1 MEELVD
7 HTIKLPW
14 KNEDSYNNNFDLNQD
29 VSPGEYVVQTLFL
42 EFCTVTDRKIEQVLA
57 EPLERSLSKSLQR
70 SEDPQLDQVL
80 SSLGCV
86 AEQSLPSLLSTLF
99 KWYKG
104 QFVTDETLFIE
115 QFRHKNKGD
124 RDYLCEKRDLAVE
137 FVYCLALTEVLSK
150 LYYHPGH
157 DDLVN
162 QIIPQAFRHFSY
174 KDGIQSSPNA
184 ANINLISDLYAEVIG
199 VLAQSRFTQVRKNF
213 LNELKDLKCR
223 DQSTSTSQSIIS
235 LLRGLKFFR
244 VKMHPIED
252 FQACF
257 QFLHEL
263 GHYFLEIRDKDI
275 RHAMAML
282 FVEILLPVAAKVKTE
297 VNVPILKTFV
307 DMLYTTSIDMATKK
321 KHTMH
326 LFPLVTC
333 LLSVSQKQ
341 FFLNNWPYFL
351 TMCLSQLK
359 NKDPKISRVALESL
373 YRLLWVYMV
382 RIKCESNTATVSRL
396 QSIVNSLFPK
406 GSKLVTPRDTPL
418 NIFVKIIQF
427 IAKERLDFAMKEIIY
442 DLLCVGRPIKFLTPE
457 RMSIGLR
464 AFLVIADSLE
474 QKDGDPPMP
483 QSTAT
488 LPSGSTVRIKRTFL
502 NKMLTDETARRI
514 GLSGYHSHILKT
526 FDSILRALDLQV
538 GRTFLLTKVEHANKE
553 AEDILTGDRKPKIDL
568 FRTCVAAIPRM
579 LPDTMSSQE
588 LVEML
593 TRLTV
598 HVDDELKGLAFQAL
612 QNLMQESPL
621 YRQLVIRGFVS
632 FIQQDL
638 SDLNSQLL
646 DGALRMLVQ
655 LLARW
660 KHTSAAPNKTSSA
673 SVKNASVPDVT
684 EEMAEPNPK
693 NFYVL
698 HEVEGLALVM
708 LCSIRLVTR
717 KLALLLLKE
726 VRCILTTTESAQSG
740 LSAPCLLDMMNQH
753 SLAAMKMILP
763 YLPASEK
770 AAVLV
775 ASNIDLQWILDR
787 AAHIWSAPKQNS
799 EEIQQYTVVNTTFS
813 HPDPWV
819 KCLVNIVSPPSYPLS
834 SSSSLPS
841 SPPPPPPSSSPQ
853 PPPLL
858 LLSAAA
864 PTSLISSQCPT
875 AIAYAWTVVY
885 SRLQSLFP
893 LVDLSAQSNDNRAS
907 SILRSGSKKVNNET
921 ETFLHLWHS
930 YTVLACSLAQQGA
943 QLSSTYD
950 FSSSLELNA
959 NNTNNNNNN
968 NNGNVTPTNSNNSSN
983 NAATAPNNNS
993 SIILNNNSSDKTES
1007 KCLPTNIESKAQN
1020 LFRLLVPL
1028 MKSEHSDM
1036 RDIVV
1041 SALGHTNPAVFKELM
1056 EELQPLIKESS
1067 DKKADKMKQK
1077 RKRDLLRSQ
1086 LARIFELLATNQAFT
1101 KPTPGGID
1109 TDNHSLNSTLTDYIE
1124 DTRLYLETATWK
1136 DSPSLKDIRLH
1147 FSGFIQQ
1154 LIWNTPLNLRE
1165 KLFSKSV
1172 KESLF
1177 HLMGSWTEQLNPDDP
1192 ACEYRSSKK
1201 EPLSDLE
1208 IAAVGAMCAILCCGP
1223 VFDVSGLNEDGYI
1236 YNLLNTF
1243 LTCENDQVYNITIE
1257 TVTLLLEFNYDGQNV
1272 LDWVIDCCYTGTT
1285 SVADGCLSA
1294 LLAVFK
1300 TREYPCDHVSMLNL
1314 AVMHVGC
1321 PRIKTH
1327 ETALELLQLL
1337 DTRFFQ
1343 DAPVFVESC
1352 DDAVQQLKP
1361 PLNDIK
1367 LAVSYSRSQSV
1378 LTEQLSKLHPD
1389 LTMPM
1394 FSEMSHRF
1402 QTAKPALRQVLL
1414 QCLLPW
1420 LYNMELID
1428 ASLNTTASV
1437 SPNSTM
1443 KSPPPQPPPPPQAP
1457 PSLIESY
1464 SVTSTSKTHLKGEGW
1479 GSAQATE
1486 MVLNN
1491 LFYITVK
1498 FGDEH
1503 PREIEQ
1509 LWSTLVQSWP
1519 NNLRV
1524 IRRYLAVMSNL
1535 APATLL
1541 PYAKR
1546 VMSFMA
1552 RAIPESV
1559 IDELMIELQTI
1570 ESMKYLIER
1579 TQPPPFYRV
1588 TNYKDGHIVSDV
1600 SDKEK
1605 INGNYK
1611 SQVPLLKGM
1620 LHTKRHNTNEDL
1632 SAGSS
1637 PRPESM
1643 TSLRSTSTD
1652 SSVVSVK
1659 DQNEDDKIQCNSF
1672 GDNIPLEMS
1681 LTDINTP
1688 EAPVPY
1694 PLPMPAYGG
1703 YFAPMSVYLPEVF
1716 SPTSGHHRSN
1726 LSIMFL
1732 SHLVLDGLDIDW
1744 LSHLPLMLHISF
1756 LGLDHYQPIV
1766 YEHCK
1771 HLLENLMLLLVAR
1784 EQQSIAKVLINHR
1797 RNNSQTADLH
1807 LGHGEFLKD
1816 GCTVSE
1822 FLMNTQKIPASNQ
1835 TAENDNNN
1843 INGNGKEELPG
1854 VEDLETLEDTVLA
1867 LLNFMDSK
1875 VGKPLWS
1882 YEDITPKNLRT
1893 ESSASLEYMLKLVV
1907 KIFRDIHPL
1916 AMIEQR
1922 WSQIALHLSLSCS
1935 SRHYAGRC
1943 LQILRALQ
1951 ICPSGQMLSDI
1962 LSRLIETVSDEGE
1975 DMQGYVT
1982 EIMLTL
1988 ESLVDNL
1995 DIDFCSFDTMR
2006 DLFISTP
2013 NLAKDIPAENRRS
2026 AFISQSQYN
2035 AHARSTSYTVVPS
2048 NVKEARV
2055 RAVSEADK
2063 LHPSKINSHSNTNSL
2078 RAFDQTNADN
2088 KHSLV
2093 TQIFWLAV
2101 SMLESDY
2108 EYEFYMAI
2116 RLLEKILRHIQPDR
2130 LNSRDKLEEILQQ
2143 IKWNNFPGVQTLLF
2157 KGYTSPNL
2165 AIPTCHLLSQLT
2177 LYVSVYVIDPTK
2189 YLGFP
2194 LNVISLLPYLVQNY
2208 EDPGKKCRQA
2218 AENISKMC
2226 TQLSEQLENLATVMS
2241 LYSRGTFNKDSLQW
2255 TKCVVKYLLDVYL
2268 SASLS
2273 MVTLL
2278 VEILEKGPTTFQP
2291 AILQILHCLV
2301 HYIDFKTISQS
2312 TINQRLFCPV
2322 AKLSNGTYW
2331 KEALKILKLAVNRSS
2346 TLAAAPQP
2354 HPSTTASSDLSNFS
2368 AHTSGAYIKK
2378 ELPGRTLD
2386 VSVDLSRMP
2395 LIGQKYMNAEL
2406 LHHSEEDKMVSLLAI
2421 TRKQSTSVQRQ
2432 SSWKT
2437 PHLSRAKTRERL
2449 INLLSSFG
2457 QRVGLLKS
2465 MSVIFS
2471 QSSDIPQQPSAA
2483 SSRDNSTASV
2493 NSSSDL
2499 FLGDPNCKELM
2510 LTFKGFDFLDNELEE
2525 VEVYDSYSID
2535 KQKDDYFSLGD
2546 RRCSLNLDAT
2556 ESSST
2561 LTFFGSVP
2569 DLKLLDHFTDS
2580 KCLTLKDNSSFLE
2593 EVYSDES
2600 QASGGDEDD
2609 GMPHVLNKTSTPASY
2624 QHPTLNKRKIFLMN
2638 SPSPVSDAE
2647 PSLTSQPTPPTQPQ
2661 PSQQPSTT
2669 PAPLPPPLSFSL
2681 STISNSAFCFSIHSE
2696 AIEELWKT
2704 HLSNVLNCSASK
2716 HVIFT
2721 CQIFPRLYKYLY
2733 KQVLNLSKEVCYYLH
2748 KSESFKE
2755 LAQNFEQIMLM
2766 LFTKIDCPF
2775 VFMLTKSQVLEDS
2788 VVNRHKFCLLEL
2800 QECMDT
2806 FCLRKDQARE
2816 CLNSIASAEK
2826 QNGSNGDSMFLN
2838 HEKISMCRCLYKLI
2852 FHLMSLFESYSKV
2865 LDIVYNLNI
2874 PTQVKNMSLSVSS
2887 VKKDL
2892 EQMWMD
2898 LENGHN
2904 KLFNLDSN
2912 AETKEEVVACLIQY
2926 LTAHKYLEALQLL
2939 QLFRCEWPGDI
2950 FGVSSDD
2957 DILVLLNIYC
2967 CSFAEHNSVFVAT
2980 QCDSGGP
2987 NQIATNLMEL
2997 NATLSLLCSSLV
3009 GRGNVPQTV

>member
-1 MEELVD
+1 MDEAE

-29 VSPGEYVVQTLFL
+29 VTPGEYVVQTLFL
-42 EFCTVTDRKIEQVLA
+42 EFCSVTDRKIEQVLA

-86 AEQSLPSLLSTLF
+86 AEQSLPSLLNTLF

-104 QFVTDETLFIE
+104 QFVTDESLFIE
-115 QFRHKNKGD
+115 QFRPKNKGD

-162 QIIPQAFRHFSY
+162 QIIPHAFRHFSY
-174 KDGIQSSPNA
+174 KEGLQSSPNA

-199 VLAQSRFTQVRKNF
+199 VLSQSRFIHVRKNL

-223 DQSTSTSQSIIS
+223 DQSTSTTQSIIS

-263 GHYFLEIRDKDI
+263 GHYFLEVRDKDI
-275 RHAMAML
+275 RHALAML

-297 VNVPILKTFV
+297 VNVPILKNFV
-307 DMLYTTSIDMATKK
+307 EMLYTTSIDMATKK

-427 IAKERLDFAMKEIIY
+427 IAKERLDFAMKEIIF

-502 NKMLTDETARRI
+502 NKMLTDDTAQRI
-514 GLSGYHSHILKT
+514 GLSSYHSHVLKT

-538 GRTFLLTKVEHANKE
+538 GRTFLLTKGEHTNKE
-553 AEDILTGDRKPKIDL
+553 AEEILTGDRKPKIDL
-568 FRTCVAAIPRM
+568 FRTCVAAIPRL
-579 LPDTMSSQE
+579 LPDTMSNQE

-598 HVDDELKGLAFQAL
+598 HIDDELKGLAFQAL

-621 YRQLVIRGFVS
+621 YRQQVIQGFVL

-660 KHTSAAPNKTSSA
+660 KNNSSPQKTPPTC
-673 SVKNASVPDVT
+673 VKNLQTTNIEDHM
-684 EEMAEPNPK
+684 EKPNPTS
-693 NFYVL
+693 FYVL

-726 VRCILTTTESAQSG
+726 VRCILGTNESAQAEVST
-740 LSAPCLLDMMNQH
+740 PCLLDMMNTH
-753 SLAAMKMILP
+753 SPAAVKQVLP

-775 ASNIDLQWILDR
+775 VSNIDLQWILDR
-787 AAHIWSAPKQNS
+787 AAHVWSAPKQRS
-799 EEIQQYTVVNTTFS
+799 EEIQQYTMVNTSFS
-813 HPDPWV
+813 QPDPWV
-819 KCLVNIVSPPSYPLS
+819 KCLVNIVSPSSSSCPS
-834 SSSSLPS
+834 SSSSF
-841 SPPPPPPSSSPQ
+841 
-853 PPPLL
+853 
-858 LLSAAA
+858 
-864 PTSLISSQCPT
+864 SQCPP
-875 AIAYAWTVVY
+875 AIGYAWMVVY

-907 SILRSGSKKVNNET
+907 SILRSVSKKVSNET
-921 ETFLHLWHS
+921 EAFLHLWHS
-930 YTVLACSLAQQGA
+930 YTVLACSLAQQGT
-943 QLSSTYD
+943 QFSMVYD
-950 FSSSLELNA
+950 FSSSMEINGNNN
-959 NNTNNNNNN
+959 NNTNNGSNNNNTNSSNNNNNN
-968 NNGNVTPTNSNNSSN
+968 NSS
-983 NAATAPNNNS
+983 S
-993 SIILNNNSSDKTES
+993 EKTES
-1007 KCLPTNIESKAQN
+1007 KSPPHNTESKVQN

-1028 MKSEHSDM
+1028 MKSDHSDM

-1056 EELQPLIKESS
+1056 EELQPFIKESN
-1067 DKKADKMKQK
+1067 DKKADKVKQK

-1086 LARIFELLATNQAFT
+1086 LARIFELLATNKAFS

-1109 TDNHSLNSTLTDYIE
+1109 TDNNSLSSTFLDYIE
-1124 DTRLYLETATWK
+1124 GTRLYLEGENEK
-1136 DSPSLKDIRLH
+1136 DLPNLKEIRLH

-1154 LIWNTPLNLRE
+1154 LIWNTPLNSRE
-1165 KLFSKSV
+1165 KLLSKTV

-1177 HLMGSWTEQLNPDDP
+1177 NLLGNWAGQLNPNNSTS
-1192 ACEYRSSKK
+1192 ETKSSKK
-1201 EPLSDLE
+1201 DPLTDLE

-1236 YNLLNTF
+1236 YNFLNTF
-1243 LTCENDQVYNITIE
+1243 LTSKNDQVYNIAIE

-1272 LDWVIDCCYTGTT
+1272 LDWVIDCCYTGIT

-1343 DAPVFVESC
+1343 DAPVFVESS

-1367 LAVSYSRSQSV
+1367 LAVSYSHSQSV

-1394 FSEMSHRF
+1394 FSEISHRF

-1428 ASLNTTASV
+1428 SSAPTAAASPTSA
-1437 SPNSTM
+1437 M
-1443 KSPPPQPPPPPQAP
+1443 KTPPDAF
-1457 PSLIESY
+1457 
-1464 SVTSTSKTHLKGEGW
+1464 SVTTSKTHLKDEGW

-1503 PREIEQ
+1503 PHEIEN
-1509 LWSTLVQSWP
+1509 LWSALVQSWP
-1519 NNLRV
+1519 HNLRV
-1524 IRRYLAVMSNL
+1524 TMRYLAVMSNL
-1535 APATLL
+1535 APVTLL

-1546 VMSFMA
+1546 VMSYMA
-1552 RAIPESV
+1552 RAIPEAV

-1570 ESMKYLIER
+1570 ETMKQLIER
-1579 TQPPPFYRV
+1579 TQPPPFYRLS
-1588 TNYKDGHIVSDV
+1588 NCKDGHLVSDV
-1600 SDKEK
+1600 TDKEK
-1605 INGNYK
+1605 MNGNYK
-1611 SQVPLLKGM
+1611 TNIPLVKGM

-1632 SAGSS
+1632 SAESS

-1643 TSLRSTSTD
+1643 ISLRSTSTE

-1659 DQNEDDKIQCNSF
+1659 DQNEEERCHSNSL
-1672 GDNIPLEMS
+1672 GDTVPLEIS
-1681 LTDINTP
+1681 LPDISIP
-1688 EAPVPY
+1688 ETPVPY

-1703 YFAPMSVYLPEVF
+1703 YFAPMSEYLPEVF
-1716 SPTSGHHRSN
+1716 TPTSGHHRSN

-1732 SHLVLDGLDIDW
+1732 SQLVLDGLDIDW

-1771 HLLENLMLLLVAR
+1771 QLLENLMLLLVAR
-1784 EQQSIAKVLINHR
+1784 EQQSIAKLLINHR
-1797 RNNSQTADLH
+1797 RNHNSGVELH
-1807 LGHGEFLKD
+1807 IGNGEFLKD
-1816 GCTVSE
+1816 GCPVSE
-1822 FLMNTQKIPASNQ
+1822 FLMSSQKTSVYNQ
-1835 TAENDNNN
+1835 TIENDNSL
-1843 INGNGKEELPG
+1843 NGSSKD
-1854 VEDLETLEDTVLA
+1854 DLLDVNKLKTLEDTVQA
-1867 LLNFMDSK
+1867 LLMFIDAK

-1893 ESSASLEYMLKLVV
+1893 ESSSSLEYFLKLVL
-1907 KIFRDIHPL
+1907 KIFKDIHPL
-1916 AMIEQR
+1916 ALIEQR
-1922 WSQIALHLSLSCS
+1922 WSQIALQLSLSCS

-1962 LSRLIETVSDEGE
+1962 LSRLIETVSEEGE

-1982 EIMLTL
+1982 EIMLTV

-2006 DLFISTP
+2006 DLFLSTP
-2013 NLAKDIPAENRRS
+2013 NLAKETLAENRRS
-2026 AFISQSQYN
+2026 TFISQSQFT

-2055 RAVSEADK
+2055 RAVSDADNQ
-2063 LHPSKINSHSNTNSL
+2063 HPAMNSHSTANSL
-2078 RAFDQTNADN
+2078 KAFDQTNAEN
-2088 KHSLV
+2088 KFTLV

-2101 SMLESDY
+2101 SMFESDY
-2108 EYEFYMAI
+2108 EYEFFMAI

-2130 LNSRDKLEEILQQ
+2130 TNSRDKLEEILQQ
-2143 IKWNNFPGVQTLLF
+2143 IKWTNFPGVQTLLF

-2177 LYVSVYVIDPTK
+2177 LYINVYVIDPTK
-2189 YLGFP
+2189 CLGFP
-2194 LNVISLLPYLVQNY
+2194 LNVISLLPYLVHHY
-2208 EDPGKKCRQA
+2208 EDPSKKCRQA

-2226 TQLSEQLENLATVMS
+2226 AQQSERLDNLATVMS

-2354 HPSTTASSDLSNFS
+2354 HQTCVTSTDLSNFS
-2368 AHTSGAYIKK
+2368 PRTSFPNSGAYIKK

-2395 LIGQKYMNAEL
+2395 LIGQKYMNADL
-2406 LHHSEEDKMVSLLAI
+2406 IHHSEEDKMVSLLAI
-2421 TRKQSTSVQRQ
+2421 TRKQSTNVQWL

-2449 INLLSSFG
+2449 INLLTSFG

-2471 QSSDIPQQPSAA
+2471 QSSDIPQQQNSLA
-2483 SSRDNSTASV
+2483 SSQENSTASV
-2493 NSSSDL
+2493 NSSNDI
-2499 FLGDPNCKELM
+2499 FLGDPNGKELM

-2525 VEVYDSYSID
+2525 VEGYDSYSFDKDSYIF

-2569 DLKLLDHFTDS
+2569 DLKLLDNFPDAKS
-2580 KCLTLKDNSSFLE
+2580 LTLKDSSSFLE

-2609 GMPHVLNKTSTPASY
+2609 GMPQVNQNGSSSSY
-2624 QHPTLNKRKIFLMN
+2624 QNQTLNKRKIFLLN
-2638 SPSPVSDAE
+2638 SPSPVPDAE
-2647 PSLTSQPTPPTQPQ
+2647 PTPTQPSAV
-2661 PSQQPSTT
+2661 P
-2669 PAPLPPPLSFSL
+2669 SFSL
-2681 STISNSAFCFSIHSE
+2681 TNISNCAFHFNIHSE
-2696 AIEELWKT
+2696 AIEDAWKT
-2704 HLSNVLNCSASK
+2704 HVSDVLNTSSSQ
-2716 HVIFT
+2716 HVIHT
-2721 CQIFPRLYKYLY
+2721 CQIFPRLYKDLY
-2733 KQVLNLSKEVCYYLH
+2733 KQVLTLSKEVCYYLH
-2748 KSESFKE
+2748 KAESFKE
-2755 LAQNFEQIMLM
+2755 LAQDFEQIMQM

-2775 VFMLTKSQVLEDS
+2775 VFMMSKSTLDS
-2788 VVNRHKFCLLEL
+2788 NVVNKHKFCLLEL
-2800 QECMDT
+2800 RECMDT
-2806 FCLRKDQARE
+2806 FRLRRDQAKE
-2816 CLNSIASAEK
+2816 SLNIIISSEK
-2826 QNGSNGDSMFLN
+2826 QNGSDLN
-2838 HEKISMCRCLYKLI
+2838 STFHSREKLNMCRCLYKLI
-2852 FHLMSLFESYSKV
+2852 FQLMSLFESYSKV
-2865 LDIVYNLNI
+2865 LDIVYNLDI
-2874 PTQVKNMSLSVSS
+2874 PTQVVNISSS
-2887 VKKDL
+2887 VTAIKKNL
-2892 EQMWMD
+2892 TQIWMD

-2904 KLFNLDSN
+2904 KFFDLDSN

-2926 LTAHKYLEALQLL
+2926 ITAHHYLEAIQLL
-2939 QLFRCEWPGDI
+2939 RLFRSEWPADI
-2950 FGVSSDD
+2950 FGSTSDD
-2957 DILVLLNIYC
+2957 DIQVLLNIYC
-2967 CSFAEHNSVFVAT
+2967 CSLAENNSVFVAT
-2980 QCDSGGP
+2980 LCESGTS
-2987 NQIATNLMEL
+2987 QIANNLMEL
-2997 NATLSLLCSSLV
+2997 NATLSLLSSSLV
-3009 GRGNVPQTV
+3009 GRGNKPRNV